1 VQFASGTA
9 EEHDFFQARVRLF
22 SGCIFLISGSFY
34 LIDVAFSAPALGVDI
49 AVLWAPKLFHLA
61 ATILA
66 GTIWLILRPPRSMAF
81 LDRLD
86 AGATIVLSTAYG
98 LMAVAG
104 LDADRLAPMMNLE
117 PWRATTDPLMACS
130 YVVVVRALVVPSR
143 PWRTVWI
150 SVLAMLPIVVIG
162 PYVLERATGGLEVR
176 FATMDLAMWSGA
188 AIVVSAIASRVIYG
202 LRAEVAK
209 IRRLGQYTLEEKI
222 GEGGMGIVYRASPAM
237 LRRPT
242 AIKLLRPDQLG
253 GESLQRF
260 EREVQLT
267 ASLTHPNTVAIYDY
281 GRTLDG
287 IFYYAMEYLD
297 GINLQR
303 LVTDDGPQPPGRV
316 IHLLVQV
323 CGSLAEAHGVGLIH
337 RDIKPGNILLVQRG
351 GVPDVVKV
359 VDFGLAKRIG
369 PADTIET
376 EFVTTTSVIQG
387 TPLYVPP
394 EALRSESTLDARSD
408 LYALAAVGYFLLTG
422 APVFQAGT
430 VVEVFAHQL
439 HTAPDPPSRHAPH
452 PVPAALDDIIL
463 RCLAKNPADRPADAL
478 TLQRE
483 LSQCPCDPPW
493 TTGQAEAWWK
503 GFRARRGDAAGVGT
517 RRPAPSAVD
526 IAVVRDRPR
535 PAGAGPSL

>member
-1 VQFASGTA
+1 M
-9 EEHDFFQARVRLF
+9 
-22 SGCIFLISGSFY
+22 GCIFLISGSFY

-66 GTIWLILRPPRSMAF
+66 GTIWLVLRPPRSMAF
-81 LDRLD
+81 LNRLD

-104 LDADRLAPMMNLE
+104 LDADRLAPLMNLE

-130 YVVVVRALVVPSR
+130 YVVVVRALIVPSR
-143 PWRTVWI
+143 PGRTVWI
-150 SVLAMLPIVVIG
+150 SLLAMLPIVMIG
-162 PYVLERATGGLEVR
+162 PYVLERATGELEVR

-253 GESLQRF
+253 GEGLQRF

-267 ASLTHPNTVAIYDY
+267 ASLTHPNTVAIFDY
-281 GRTLDG
+281 GRTPDG

-337 RDIKPGNILLVQRG
+337 RDIKPGNILLVERG

-369 PADTIET
+369 PADTAVT
-376 EFVTTTSVIQG
+376 EFVTTTSAIQG
-387 TPLYVPP
+387 TPLYMPARGP
-394 EALRSESTLDARSD
+394 SQRGDAGRPQRSLR
-408 LYALAAVGYFLLTG
+408 
-422 APVFQAGT
+422 P
-430 VVEVFAHQL
+430 
-439 HTAPDPPSRHAPH
+439 
-452 PVPAALDDIIL
+452 
-463 RCLAKNPADRPADAL
+463 RCRGVLPADRCAGVPGRHGRRGVRASPQHRAPAAVE
-478 TLQRE
+478 TRAA
-483 LSQCPCDPPW
+483 SC
-493 TTGQAEAWWK
+493 
-503 GFRARRGDAAGVGT
+503 ARRSRRHDPTLPGQGSGRPSRGRPHAAAGTEPVSL
-517 RRPAPSAVD
+517 RPAVDHGAGRGVVEGLPSA
-526 IAVVRDRPR
+526 ARRR
-535 PAGAGPSL
+535 GARRHWQAGSERRRYRGGA